1 MTCWFFWK
9 IEQSNFRK
17 RTWQL
22 TEKRTEKKNVAV
34 KKRKLL
40 KKKRKLIMLK
50 KKIDKSE
57 MKHMHTIDKKNMKKK
72 LKLLKLKHLLLL
84 IIIKWIFFFF
94 RSHRINNEILLD
106 MKKWNFYI
114 NIKLMF
120 FQNRVSWIQ
129 CMITEFIMM
138 IVNWIFSTILI
149 EIRTF
154 LIIALM

>member
-1 MTCWFFWK
+1 M
-9 IEQSNFRK
+9 
-17 RTWQL
+17 L
-22 TEKRTEKKNVAV
+22 LLKNE
-34 KKRKLL
+34 KLL

-50 KKIDKSE
+50 KKWKLINLKRN
-57 MKHMHTIDKKNMKKK
+57 ICIRLIKKIWKKK

-94 RSHRINNEILLD
+94 RSHCMSNEILFD